1 MKKTDKILRTVMFCG
16 LATTGLTLVGC
27 STDDNID
34 VSDVDTTIG
43 VKLDKFTVPLGKTDD
58 ISIDDVLELKDGD
71 CIKIKDNGDYVF
83 EKIGDDVKGA
93 DDINVDPVKFANPQ
107 SQNYVFTFKPSD
119 YVAAARS
126 QFGQITATGDITVP
140 QQTIN
145 AFSFSNA
152 STIAEVKSL
161 THAVASSEV
170 KLNLDVTSLS
180 ALASKI
186 TLKLQ
191 FPDFLELQLKSTGLP
206 AGTGFDA
213 TGKILTIPNI
223 PTNTAL
229 NVTLDL
235 VGIKN
240 FKTTKPATGDYV
252 VVNPDEISMS
262 GKVLMDMFIAGT
274 DVTAG
279 IAPLANTYNMNA
291 GVTFD
296 NSITLSEATG
306 YFTPSI
312 SLDDMGDINIGDDVP
327 DFLKDDENTGEKNVD
342 LKLSNPCITLSVD
355 NNIDATG
362 IINATMTAFYKD
374 KSKKTI
380 SLNGLTV
387 DPHKGAITSNTKTTF
402 FICRKNENAPAGAKV
417 VVKDGTDNDTDIA
430 DLLSEIPDKIT
441 FTCSAAADGTYK
453 GTIKLGQHYKI
464 KPAYSFSA
472 PLSLDPGSK
481 IVYDDKVDDF
491 YKDIED
497 NDIDFREE
505 ANLEITG
512 KVTNK
517 TPLELV
523 LESTAVDLNG
533 NPITGITLTNSNTIK
548 SNLDGSAP
556 TNLVIK
562 MTKAK
567 GVNLKDVK
575 FNGITFKAKATS
587 ASAETLNKD
596 KHTIKIEDLKISIS
610 GEVSI
615 DTDSKK

>member
-71 CIKIKDNGDYVF
+71 CIRIKTNGDYEF
-83 EKIGDDVKGA
+83 YKIGDEVKGA
-93 DDINVDPVKFANPQ
+93 DDIRIEQLSYHVDPSKTTNNYAVAINVPAIPSGTSATDLPPVTHTLKTFAFAGSGNDNVLKLTHA
-107 SQNYVFTFKPSD
+107 STEAEVNFSLNTSSLKSNGINYIKEAVFTLPQYMSMTLASD
-119 YVAAARS
+119 ISDMGAGSGLVDNVLTLK
-126 QFGQITATGDITVP
+126 QIPTTSSVRNIKLKLNGLKGFINDKSEATDPASYLLLNQTTLDMAGSVVLKLTLNTGDITLPRTTSGNV
-140 QQTIN
+140 
-145 AFSFSNA
+145 SFS
-152 STIAEVKSL
+152 
-161 THAVASSEV
+161 
-170 KLNLDVTSLS
+170 
-180 ALASKI
+180 
-186 TLKLQ
+186 
-191 FPDFLELQLKSTGLP
+191 
-206 AGTGFDA
+206 
-213 TGKILTIPNI
+213 
-223 PTNTAL
+223 
-229 NVTLDL
+229 
-235 VGIKN
+235 
-240 FKTTKPATGDYV
+240 
-252 VVNPDEISMS
+252 
-262 GKVLMDMFIAGT
+262 
-274 DVTAG
+274 
-279 IAPLANTYNMNA
+279 A
-291 GVTFD
+291 GVELDPT
-296 NSITLSEATG
+296 ITITEATG
-306 YFTPSI
+306 NFDPSI
-312 SLDDMGDINIGDDVP
+312 NIDNFGDINIGDNIPSFLTDNDV
-327 DFLKDDENTGEKNVD
+327 T
-342 LKLSNPCITLSVD
+342 LKLSNPCITLSLD
-355 NNIDATG
+355 NDIDITG
-362 IINATMTAFYKD
+362 IINATMTATYKNGTK
-374 KSKKTI
+374 KSINLSGDTK
-380 SLNGLTV
+380 LVV
-387 DPHKGAITSNTKTTF
+387 DPHKGQTGKTNTTF
-402 FICRKNENAPAGAKV
+402 YICRKAEGAPAGAKV
-417 VVKDGTDNDTDIA
+417 LVKDGSDNDTDIA

-441 FTCSAAADGTYK
+441 FTCSAAADPTYPGTVK
-453 GTIKLGQHYKI
+453 FGTTHNI
-464 KPAYSFSA
+464 KPSYSFSA

-575 FNGITFKAKATS
+575 FNGITFKAKAIS

>member
-16 LATTGLTLVGC
+16 LATTGLMLVGC

-71 CIKIKDNGDYVF
+71 CIRIKTNGDYEF
-83 EKIGDDVKGA
+83 YKIGDEVKGA
-93 DDINVDPVKFANPQ
+93 DDIRIEQLSYHVDPSKTTNNYAVAINVPAIPSGTSATDLPPVTHTLKTFAFAGSGNDNVLKLTHA
-107 SQNYVFTFKPSD
+107 STEAEVNFSLNTSSLKSNGINYIKEAVFTLPQYMSMTLASD
-119 YVAAARS
+119 ISDMGAGSGLVDNVLTLK
-126 QFGQITATGDITVP
+126 QIPTTSSVRNIKLKLNGLKGFINDKSKATDPASYLLLNQTTLDMAGSVVLKLTLNTGDITLPRTTSGNV
-140 QQTIN
+140 
-145 AFSFSNA
+145 SFS
-152 STIAEVKSL
+152 
-161 THAVASSEV
+161 
-170 KLNLDVTSLS
+170 
-180 ALASKI
+180 
-186 TLKLQ
+186 
-191 FPDFLELQLKSTGLP
+191 
-206 AGTGFDA
+206 
-213 TGKILTIPNI
+213 
-223 PTNTAL
+223 
-229 NVTLDL
+229 
-235 VGIKN
+235 
-240 FKTTKPATGDYV
+240 
-252 VVNPDEISMS
+252 
-262 GKVLMDMFIAGT
+262 
-274 DVTAG
+274 
-279 IAPLANTYNMNA
+279 A
-291 GVTFD
+291 GVELDPT
-296 NSITLSEATG
+296 ITITEATG
-306 YFTPSI
+306 NFDPSI
-312 SLDDMGDINIGDDVP
+312 NIDNFGDINIGDNIPSFLTDNDV
-327 DFLKDDENTGEKNVD
+327 T
-342 LKLSNPCITLSVD
+342 LKLSNPCITLSLD
-355 NNIDATG
+355 NDIDITG
-362 IINATMTAFYKD
+362 IINATMTATYKNGTK
-374 KSKKTI
+374 KSINLSGDTK
-380 SLNGLTV
+380 LVV
-387 DPHKGAITSNTKTTF
+387 DPHKGQTGKTNTTF
-402 FICRKNENAPAGAKV
+402 YICRKAEGAPAGAKV
-417 VVKDGTDNDTDIA
+417 LVKDGSDNDTDIA

-441 FTCSAAADGTYK
+441 FTCSAAADPTYPGTVK
-453 GTIKLGQHYKI
+453 FGTTHNI
-464 KPAYSFSA
+464 KPSYSFSA